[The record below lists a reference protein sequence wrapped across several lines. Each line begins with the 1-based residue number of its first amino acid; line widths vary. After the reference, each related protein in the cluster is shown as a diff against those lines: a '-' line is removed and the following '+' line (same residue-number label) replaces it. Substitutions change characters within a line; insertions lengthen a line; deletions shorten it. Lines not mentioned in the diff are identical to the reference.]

1 MAENTKIKEK
11 SGPDVQM
18 ATKML
23 EIARESSDKSL
34 YAKHTYTTKQQYDE
48 ICEQI
53 DQAICESEKK
63 WKMEQKQ

>member
-23 EIARESSDKSL
+23 EIARESSDKRL
-34 YAKHTYTTKQQYDE
+34 HTKHTYITKQQYDE

-53 DQAICESEKK
+53 NQAISN
-63 WKMEQKQ
+63 